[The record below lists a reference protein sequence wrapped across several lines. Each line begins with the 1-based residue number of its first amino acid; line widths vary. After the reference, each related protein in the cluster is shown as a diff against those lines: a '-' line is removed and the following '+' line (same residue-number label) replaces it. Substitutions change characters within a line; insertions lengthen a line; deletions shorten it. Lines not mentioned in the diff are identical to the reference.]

1 MINIYI
7 ANLHAY
13 NSGALVGAW
22 FELPMDEE
30 ELEEEIES
38 IINKFPGGEEVAI
51 HDYEAPEGV
60 IINEYDDPFRINYLA
75 QRIEDD
81 VNDEVI
87 FEAIIEVIG
96 SDLSK
101 CIDIYEQGDYIFYK
115 GEDLTDV
122 AAILVEE
129 GLYGE
134 VPKELINYI
143 DYEALGRDIAADG
156 DVTETSHGVIVLYE

>member
-22 FELPMDEE
+22 FEFPMDEE
-30 ELEEEIES
+30 ELDEEIES
-38 IINKFPGGEEVAI
+38 ILNKFPGGEEVAI

-60 IINEYDDPFRINYLA
+60 IINEYDDIFELNEMA
-75 QRIEDD
+75 QRIEDIVD
-81 VNDEVI
+81 DKVI
-87 FEAIIEVIG
+87 FESIIEVIG

-101 CIDIYEQGDYIFYK
+101 CLDIFEQGDYSFYK
-115 GEDLTDV
+115 GEDLTEV
-122 AAILVEE
+122 AAIMVEE
-129 GLYGE
+129 GIYSE

-143 DYEALGRDIAADG
+143 DYEALGRDMAADG
-156 DVTETSHGVIVLYE
+156 NMIETANGVLILYG